1 MRITLAALTVVALLT
16 PMTHFSIS
24 SVRAQSTASLA
35 PAAAQSVGGG
45 ASAAPTA
52 WVDTYRADA
61 DHLIAAATA
70 DQFAWNRLAELTDT
84 FGPRLSGS
92 KNLQMAIQ
100 WAAAK
105 MREDGFDDVRIE
117 PVKVPMWVRGK
128 ESLEVVEP
136 GPRPLV
142 MLGLGGSVGTPEAGI
157 EGEPLIVDSF
167 DTLEKQSAQ
176 ARGRIVVFNVP
187 FTSYGETVRYR
198 TNGASRAAQY
208 GAVAMLVRAVG
219 PTGLRTPHTGMLTY
233 ADNQPK
239 IPAAAISA
247 EDAAMLQRMAER
259 GTRVRLRLKMEGRF
273 ESDADSAN
281 VVGEIRGRERPDEV
295 VVVGGHID
303 SWDIGTGASDDGTGI
318 ISTWEAVRLIKK
330 LNLKPRRTVRVVLWT
345 NEENGVRG
353 GAAYLAR
360 YRNDLPRHVM
370 MLEADSGV
378 FSPLSMGFSGGNV
391 ARAKVQA
398 IGTLLTKLGID
409 RIGPSGGGADIG
421 PSVQAGGIPSM
432 ALGGD
437 GTRYFTI
444 HHTPAD
450 TVDRVDPAEL
460 SRASAAIAIVTF
472 VVADM
477 PERLEGEKQETH

>member
-1 MRITLAALTVVALLT
+1 MRTTLAALTVVALLT
-16 PMTHFSIS
+16 PMTHS
-24 SVRAQSTASLA
+24 STSTVHAQATAARAQNATQIGSGGN
-35 PAAAQSVGGG
+35 AAASSWIEQ
-45 ASAAPTA
+45 
-52 WVDTYRADA
+52 YRADA
-61 DHLIAAATA
+61 DRLIATATG
-70 DQFAWNRLAELTDT
+70 DQFAWNRLAEMSDT

-100 WAAAK
+100 WSAAK
-105 MREDGFDDVRIE
+105 MKEDGFDDVRIE
-117 PVKVPMWVRGK
+117 PVKVPAWIRGK
-128 ESLEVVEP
+128 ESLEVVDP
-136 GPRPLV
+136 AARPLV
-142 MLGLGGSVGTPEAGI
+142 MLGLGGSVATPEAGI
-157 EGEPLIVDSF
+157 EAEPLIVDSF
-167 DTLEKQSAQ
+167 DALEKQASQ
-176 ARGRIVVFNVP
+176 AKGRIVVFNVP

-198 TNGASRAAQY
+198 TNGPSRAAQF

-219 PTGLRTPHTGMLTY
+219 PMGLRTPHTGMLGY

-247 EDAAMLQRMAER
+247 EDANMLQRMADR
-259 GTRVRLRLKMEGRF
+259 GTHVRLRLKMEGHF
-273 ESDADSAN
+273 ENDADSAN

-303 SWDIGTGASDDGTGI
+303 SWDIGGGASDDGTGI

-360 YRNDLPRHVM
+360 YRNDLPKHVM

-378 FSPLSMGFSGGNV
+378 FSPLSMGFSGGNA

-398 IGTLLTKLGID
+398 IATLLTKLGID

-437 GTRYFTI
+437 GTRYFQI

-450 TVDRVDPAEL
+450 TVERIDPAEM
-460 SRASAAIAIVTF
+460 SRASAAIAIVTYI
-472 VVADM
+472 VADM

>member
-1 MRITLAALTVVALLT
+1 MRTTLAALTIVALVT
-16 PMTHFSIS
+16 PITSLSTHT
-24 SVRAQSTASLA
+24 VRAQAA
-35 PAAAQSVGGG
+35 GAQAQPAQAVNGGG
-45 ASAAPTA
+45 AAANA
-52 WVDTYRADA
+52 WIEPYRANA
-61 DHLIAAATA
+61 DRLIAAATG
-70 DQFAWNRLAELTDT
+70 DQFGWNRLAELSDT

-105 MREDGFDDVRIE
+105 MKEDGFDDVRLE
-117 PVKVPMWVRGK
+117 PVKVPVWIRGK
-128 ESLEVVEP
+128 ESLDVVEP
-136 GPRPLV
+136 AARPLV
-142 MLGLGGSVGTPEAGI
+142 MIGLGGSVATPDAGI
-157 EGEPLIVDSF
+157 EAEPLIVESF
-167 DTLEKQSAQ
+167 DALEKQAAQ

-198 TNGASRAAQY
+198 SNGASRAAQY

-219 PTGLRTPHTGMLTY
+219 PTGLRTPHTGMMTY

-247 EDAAMLQRMAER
+247 EDASMLQRMAER
-259 GTRVRLRLKMEGRF
+259 GTHVRLRLKMEGHF
-273 ESDADSAN
+273 EPDADSAN

-295 VVVGGHID
+295 VVLGGHID
-303 SWDIGTGASDDGTGI
+303 SWDIGGGASDDGTGI

-330 LNLKPRRTVRVVLWT
+330 LNLKPRRTLRVVLWT

-360 YRNDLPRHVM
+360 YRNDLPKHVM

-378 FSPLSMGFSGGNV
+378 FSPLSMGFSGGST

-398 IGTLLTKLGID
+398 IASLLTKLGID

-450 TVDRVDPAEL
+450 TVERVDPSEL
-460 SRASAAIAIVTF
+460 SRASAAIAIVAY

-477 PERLEGEKQETH
+477 PDRLEGERQDTH

>member
-1 MRITLAALTVVALLT
+1 MRTTLAALTLAALFMPIAQLST
-16 PMTHFSIS
+16 RAARIQPVPQAS
-24 SVRAQSTASLA
+24 AQSA
-35 PAAAQSVGGG
+35 GGAG
-45 ASAAPTA
+45 ASAASASWTDA
-52 WVDTYRADA
+52 YRADA
-61 DHLIAAATA
+61 DRLIAAATA
-70 DQFAWNRLAELTDT
+70 DQFAWNRLAELSDT

-92 KNLQMAIQ
+92 KNLQMALQ

-105 MREDGFDDVRIE
+105 MKEDGFDDVHID
-117 PVKVPMWVRGK
+117 PVKVPVWVRGR
-128 ESLEVVEP
+128 ESLEVVDP
-136 GPRPLV
+136 APRPLV
-142 MLGLGGSVGTPEAGI
+142 MIGLGGSVATPEAGI
-157 EGEPLIVDSF
+157 EGEPLIVESF
-167 DTLEKQSAQ
+167 DALEKQSAQ

-219 PTGLRTPHTGMLTY
+219 PMGLRTPHTGMMTY

-259 GTRVRLRLKMEGRF
+259 GTHVRLRLKMEGHF
-273 ESDADSAN
+273 ESDADSGN
-281 VVGEIRGRERPDEV
+281 VVCDLRGRERPDEV
-295 VVVGGHID
+295 VVVGGHVD
-303 SWDIGTGASDDGTGI
+303 SWDIGGGASDDGTGI
-318 ISTWEAVRLIKK
+318 ISTWEAVRLMKK
-330 LNLKPRRTVRVVLWT
+330 LNLRPRRTVRIVLWT

-360 YRNDLPRHVM
+360 YRNDLPKHVL

-378 FSPLSMGFSGGNV
+378 FSPLSMGFSGGNG

-398 IGTLLTKLGID
+398 IASLLVKLGID

-421 PSVQAGGIPSM
+421 PSVQAGSIPSM

-437 GTRYFTI
+437 ATRYFTI

-450 TVDRVDPAEL
+450 TVERVDPGDL
-460 SRASAAIAIVTF
+460 SRASAAIAIVAY

-477 PERLEGEKQETH
+477 PDRLEGEKQETH